1 MAQKIILFLSDLKD
15 GATGKDYHHQ
25 NDKDKR
31 NPIPG
36 VQTNDAPVRYLLRS
50 NGAVEE
56 VICVVTEKARSAL
69 AHFEQVVHEEAP
81 GAKVVEIPYEE
92 KQSFSDVAI
101 PAILAEAERGDEIYL
116 DVTGGFRNANMHL
129 LLLSRVLSYKG
140 IRTAGAVYSNLWTS
154 TVEDVSHL
162 FRLFDLVDGMQ
173 ELTSLGN
180 AQTLRRYYE
189 AEPGTQDP
197 DVKDVIDCMARL
209 TEDITLCHTAQI
221 KQRMDEFNHAMEK
234 ARECSDPLM
243 RVLLDVFRAT
253 FGEEMTTPGLVRWC
267 VNNDMIQQALTVYT
281 EHIPDV
287 IMGGEILRRGSSV
300 KNVSKKEYENQA
312 AVQFLRDFLTLSDRP
327 SPKEA
332 RAANLRNQLHEY
344 VVYRKEE
351 ILQWIWN
358 QTNQTTLA
366 PPAEIAAGVEN
377 LVLVAR
383 LAYPNGHFNA
393 SWADGL
399 PPEKARLRELEERFE
414 RNAPGRVRGFINH
427 VRTFSRNELD
437 CLLEEDIPAGST
449 GSGSH
454 IQSYI
459 RTLRDLPEL
468 LPGSGYE
475 AACSF
480 EQLAQISRDYLYI
493 KALRNMANH
502 ANDKPTDDQDELMSY
517 LMEYGYTHP
526 AGASLSDIKDAILAA
541 LDNLHEAEEGKK
553 EA

>member
-15 GATGKDYHHQ
+15 GATGNDYYYQ
-25 NDKDKR
+25 DDKDKLY
-31 NPIPG
+31 PIPG

-50 NGAVEE
+50 NGAVSE
-56 VICVVTEKARSAL
+56 VICVVTKKAQSAL
-69 AHFEQVVHEEAP
+69 AHLEQVVHEETP
-81 GAKVVEIPYEE
+81 NAKVVEIPYEE
-92 KQSFSDVAI
+92 KQSFSEIAI
-101 PAILAEAERGDEIYL
+101 PAILAEVDRGDEIYL

-140 IRTAGAVYSNLWTS
+140 IRTAGAVYSNYWTS

-173 ELTSLGN
+173 ELTSLGS

-189 AEPGTQDP
+189 AEPDAQDP
-197 DVKDVIDCMARL
+197 DVKDVIDCMAQL

-221 KQRMDEFNHAMEK
+221 KQRMDEFNHAMDK

-243 RVLLDVFRAT
+243 RVLLDVFRMT

-300 KNVSKKEYENQA
+300 KNVPKKEYENQA
-312 AVQFLRDFLTLSDRP
+312 AVQFLRDFLMLSGKP
-327 SPKEA
+327 SPGETY
-332 RAANLRNQLHEY
+332 AANLRKQLHEY

-358 QTNQTTLA
+358 QTTLT
-366 PPAEIAAGVEN
+366 PPAEIAVGVEN
-377 LVLVAR
+377 VVLVAR

-427 VRTFSRNELD
+427 ARTFSKDELD
-437 CLLEEDIPAGST
+437 CLLELEDIPIGGT
-449 GSGSH
+449 GSGSY

-459 RTLRDLPEL
+459 RTLRDLPQL

-502 ANDKPTDDQDELMSY
+502 ANDRPTDDQDELISY
-517 LMEYGYTHP
+517 LAEYGYTHP
-526 AGASLSDIKDAILAA
+526 AAASLSVIKEAILAA
-541 LDNLHEAEEGKK
+541 LNHLHEAEEW
-553 EA
+553 EEDA